1 MARGKGQE
9 VIPSAKRLIR
19 SLRDMGY
26 DFATAVADLVDNSI
40 EAGAT
45 KITIDVEFNG
55 DDSWVRIADNGIG
68 MGLEQLQEAM
78 RYGSEREYDG
88 EKDLGKFGLGLKT
101 ASMSQCQRMIVASR
115 GNKQQK
121 EIHAYSWDMDHVD
134 ATNRWEILKV
144 DKRELKFVLNGYLD
158 DTTGTVVFW
167 QRLDRILGY
176 KHPYGEN
183 AKKRLN
189 GMCRE
194 VEQHLAMVF
203 HRFLAGEVPGKK
215 FQIILNGNLVQPW
228 DPFAR
233 NEQNTKK
240 MDPIHLH
247 LEYEGRGGLV
257 TLEPFVLPHQDQFSS
272 RDAFNH
278 TSGPNK
284 WNRQQ
289 GFYIYRANRLIQSG
303 GWSGLRTI
311 DEHTKLARIAISF
324 SPHLDEAF
332 KINVAKM
339 RVQLPAQL
347 RDQIETETAPV
358 VRIARHTYDNAN
370 KKPVA
375 SPPHSS
381 PQPAP
386 GQNLTPPG
394 TPSPA
399 PPPASPFPTRP
410 ASSPVPGISN
420 PPSAGAPS
428 TPARFW
434 TFDELQT
441 RLESLAEPDEKPVL
455 LKLLEKLRKTIG

>member
-1 MARGKGQE
+1 
-9 VIPSAKRLIR
+9 
-19 SLRDMGY
+19 MGY
-26 DFATAVADLVDNSI
+26 DFATAVADLIDNSI

-45 KITIDVEFNG
+45 KIAIDVEFNG

-68 MGLEQLQEAM
+68 MRLDQLQEAM

-101 ASMSQCQRMIVASR
+101 ASMSQCQCMVVASR

-121 EIHAYSWDMDHVD
+121 EIHAYSWDMEHVD

-144 DKRELKFVLNGYLD
+144 DKRELKLVLNGHLD

-176 KHPYGEN
+176 RHPYGEH
-183 AKKRLN
+183 AKKRLAD
-189 GMCRE
+189 MCRE

-215 FQIILNGNLVQPW
+215 FQITLNGNLVQPW

-233 NEQNTKK
+233 NEQNTQK
-240 MDPIHLH
+240 MDPIHFH
-247 LEYEGRGGLV
+247 LEHEGRAGLV
-257 TLEPFVLPHQDQFSS
+257 TLEPFVLPHQDHFSS
-272 RDAFNH
+272 RDAFNRS
-278 TSGPNK
+278 SGPNK

-339 RVQLPAQL
+339 RAQLPAQL

-370 KKPVA
+370 KKPSTSPHPA
-375 SPPHSS
+375 SGQNSTRS
-381 PQPAP
+381 DANSPAP
-386 GQNLTPPG
+386 TPAGSFPARPANPIAASSGNQPTAG
-394 TPSPA
+394 TPS
-399 PPPASPFPTRP
+399 AS
-410 ASSPVPGISN
+410 
-420 PPSAGAPS
+420 
-428 TPARFW
+428 ARFW
-434 TFDELQT
+434 TLDELQV

>member
-1 MARGKGQE
+1 MVRGKGQE

-45 KITIDVEFNG
+45 KIIIDVEFNG

-68 MGLEQLQEAM
+68 MELAQLQEAM

-101 ASMSQCQRMIVASR
+101 ASMSQCQRMVVASR

-121 EIHAYSWDMDHVD
+121 EVHAYSWDMDHVD
-134 ATNRWEILKV
+134 ATNKWEILKV
-144 DKRELKFVLNGYLD
+144 NKRELKFVLNGHLD

-176 KHPYGEN
+176 RHPYGEH
-183 AKKRLN
+183 AKRRLAD
-189 GMCRE
+189 MCRE
-194 VEQHLAMVF
+194 VEQHIAMVF

-215 FQIILNGNLVQPW
+215 FQIMLNGNLVQPW

-240 MDPIHLH
+240 MEPIHLH
-247 LEYEGRGGLV
+247 LEHEGRAGLV
-257 TLEPFVLPHQDQFSS
+257 TLEPFVLPHQDHFSS
-272 RDAFNH
+272 RDAFNR

-339 RVQLPAQL
+339 RVQLPTQL
-347 RDQIETETAPV
+347 RDQIENETAPV
-358 VRIARHTYDNAN
+358 VKLARYTYDNAN
-370 KKPVA
+370 KKPAA
-375 SPPHSS
+375 SPSHPSPH
-381 PQPAP
+381 PAS
-386 GQNLTPPG
+386 GQNFTPSG
-394 TPSPA
+394 AASPA
-399 PPPASPFPTRP
+399 PTPVSPVPTRP
-410 ASSPVPGISN
+410 ASPPVPGTGNQPSGT
-420 PPSAGAPS
+420 PSA
-428 TPARFW
+428 PARFW
-434 TFDELQT
+434 TLDELQAK
-441 RLESLAEPDEKPVL
+441 LELLADPDEKPVL
-455 LKLLEKLRKTIG
+455 LKLLEKLRKTMN